1 MKKLICMVLFSM
13 LAAPTFAQDRYIA
26 DKLFT
31 YMHSGPSNQYRIL
44 GSIDAGEKVKLIE
57 VNKESGYSHIADE
70 RGRTGWVES
79 RFITREVSNT
89 LRLPALEKELEEVK
103 KLLANARQNADSEK
117 AGLAESLELRNQ
129 QIADLERNYAD
140 ISKQLTDSQSEIREL
155 RAKLDTQ
162 KEDLLLKYF
171 TYGGGVA
178 GIGLL
183 LGFWC
188 YHILFLAVNAIL
200 RVGHRPLLSHNKTV
214 THVTVLFFFSL
225 KAIPLPF
232 PIIQCGDLYLL
243 SAKDNHTALWFD
255 TL

>member
-57 VNKESGYSHIADE
+57 VNKESGYSHITDE

-103 KLLANARQNADSEK
+103 KLLANARQNADSEQ

-183 LGFWC
+183 LGLVLP
-188 YHILFLAVNAIL
+188 HI
-200 RVGHRPLLSHNKTV
+200 
-214 THVTVLFFFSL
+214 
-225 KAIPLPF
+225 IPRRKRHPA
-232 PIIQCGDLYLL
+232 GW
-243 SAKDNHTALWFD
+243 A
-255 TL
+255 

>member
-44 GSIDAGEKVKLIE
+44 GSIDAGEKVKLLD
-57 VNKESGYSHIADE
+57 VNKDSGYSQVADE

-79 RFITREVSNT
+79 RFITREVSNA
-89 LRLPALEKELEEVK
+89 LRLPALEKELAEVK
-103 KLLANARQNADSEK
+103 KQLANARQNADSEK

-129 QIADLERNYAD
+129 QIADLERTYGD
-140 ISKQLTDSQSEIREL
+140 ISKQLTDSQTEIREL

-183 LGFWC
+183 LGLVLP
-188 YHILFLAVNAIL
+188 HIVPRRKRHPAGWA
-200 RVGHRPLLSHNKTV
+200 
-214 THVTVLFFFSL
+214 
-225 KAIPLPF
+225 
-232 PIIQCGDLYLL
+232 
-243 SAKDNHTALWFD
+243 
-255 TL
+255 

>member
-57 VNKESGYSHIADE
+57 VNKESGYSRHIADE

-183 LGFWC
+183 LGLVLP
-188 YHILFLAVNAIL
+188 HI
-200 RVGHRPLLSHNKTV
+200 
-214 THVTVLFFFSL
+214 
-225 KAIPLPF
+225 IPRRKRHPA
-232 PIIQCGDLYLL
+232 GW
-243 SAKDNHTALWFD
+243 A
-255 TL
+255 

>member
-44 GSIDAGEKVKLIE
+44 GSIDAGEKVKQIE

-183 LGFWC
+183 LGLVLP
-188 YHILFLAVNAIL
+188 HI
-200 RVGHRPLLSHNKTV
+200 
-214 THVTVLFFFSL
+214 
-225 KAIPLPF
+225 IPRRKRHPA
-232 PIIQCGDLYLL
+232 GW
-243 SAKDNHTALWFD
+243 A
-255 TL
+255 

>member
-44 GSIDAGEKVKLIE
+44 GSIDAGEKVKLIK

-183 LGFWC
+183 LGLVLP
-188 YHILFLAVNAIL
+188 HI
-200 RVGHRPLLSHNKTV
+200 
-214 THVTVLFFFSL
+214 
-225 KAIPLPF
+225 IPRRKRHPA
-232 PIIQCGDLYLL
+232 GW
-243 SAKDNHTALWFD
+243 A
-255 TL
+255 

>member
-13 LAAPTFAQDRYIA
+13 LTAPTFAQDRYIA

-183 LGFWC
+183 LGLVLP
-188 YHILFLAVNAIL
+188 HI
-200 RVGHRPLLSHNKTV
+200 
-214 THVTVLFFFSL
+214 
-225 KAIPLPF
+225 IPRRKRHPA
-232 PIIQCGDLYLL
+232 GW
-243 SAKDNHTALWFD
+243 A
-255 TL
+255 

>member
-13 LAAPTFAQDRYIA
+13 LAAPTFPQDRYIA

-79 RFITREVSNT
+79 RFITGEVSNT

-183 LGFWC
+183 LGLVLP
-188 YHILFLAVNAIL
+188 HI
-200 RVGHRPLLSHNKTV
+200 
-214 THVTVLFFFSL
+214 
-225 KAIPLPF
+225 IPRRKRHPA
-232 PIIQCGDLYLL
+232 GW
-243 SAKDNHTALWFD
+243 A
-255 TL
+255 

>member
-183 LGFWC
+183 LGLVLP
-188 YHILFLAVNAIL
+188 HIIPRRKRTLPD
-200 RVGHRPLLSHNKTV
+200 GHKRNSSHSKT
-214 THVTVLFFFSL
+214 SR
-225 KAIPLPF
+225 K
-232 PIIQCGDLYLL
+232 
-243 SAKDNHTALWFD
+243 
-255 TL
+255 

>member
-79 RFITREVSNT
+79 RFITREVSNN

-183 LGFWC
+183 LGLVLP
-188 YHILFLAVNAIL
+188 HI
-200 RVGHRPLLSHNKTV
+200 
-214 THVTVLFFFSL
+214 
-225 KAIPLPF
+225 IPRRKRHPA
-232 PIIQCGDLYLL
+232 GW
-243 SAKDNHTALWFD
+243 A
-255 TL
+255 

>member
-70 RGRTGWVES
+70 SGRTGWVES

-183 LGFWC
+183 LGLVLP
-188 YHILFLAVNAIL
+188 HI
-200 RVGHRPLLSHNKTV
+200 
-214 THVTVLFFFSL
+214 
-225 KAIPLPF
+225 IPRRKRHPA
-232 PIIQCGDLYLL
+232 GW
-243 SAKDNHTALWFD
+243 A
-255 TL
+255 

>member
-44 GSIDAGEKVKLIE
+44 GSIDAGEKVKLLD
-57 VNKESGYSHIADE
+57 VNKESGYSQIADE

-79 RFITREVSNT
+79 RFVTREIST
-89 LRLPALEKELEEVK
+89 ALRLPALEKELAEVK
-103 KLLANARQNADSEK
+103 NQLANARQNADSEK
-117 AGLAESLELRNQ
+117 TGLAESLELRNQ
-129 QIADLERNYAD
+129 QIADLERSYGD
-140 ISKQLTDSQSEIREL
+140 ISKQLTESQTEIREL

-183 LGFWC
+183 LGLVLP
-188 YHILFLAVNAIL
+188 HI
-200 RVGHRPLLSHNKTV
+200 
-214 THVTVLFFFSL
+214 
-225 KAIPLPF
+225 IPRRKRHPA
-232 PIIQCGDLYLL
+232 GW
-243 SAKDNHTALWFD
+243 A
-255 TL
+255 

>member
-183 LGFWC
+183 LGLVLP
-188 YHILFLAVNAIL
+188 HI
-200 RVGHRPLLSHNKTV
+200 SHP
-214 THVTVLFFFSL
+214 
-225 KAIPLPF
+225 A
-232 PIIQCGDLYLL
+232 GW
-243 SAKDNHTALWFD
+243 A
-255 TL
+255 

>member
-162 KEDLLLKYF
+162 KEDLLPKYF

-183 LGFWC
+183 LGLVLP
-188 YHILFLAVNAIL
+188 HI
-200 RVGHRPLLSHNKTV
+200 
-214 THVTVLFFFSL
+214 
-225 KAIPLPF
+225 IPRRKRHPA
-232 PIIQCGDLYLL
+232 GW
-243 SAKDNHTALWFD
+243 A
-255 TL
+255 

>member
-162 KEDLLLKYF
+162 KEDLLLKNF

-183 LGFWC
+183 LGLVLP
-188 YHILFLAVNAIL
+188 HI
-200 RVGHRPLLSHNKTV
+200 
-214 THVTVLFFFSL
+214 
-225 KAIPLPF
+225 IPRRKRHPA
-232 PIIQCGDLYLL
+232 GW
-243 SAKDNHTALWFD
+243 A
-255 TL
+255 

>member
-79 RFITREVSNT
+79 RFITREVSNN

-162 KEDLLLKYF
+162 KENLLLKYF

-183 LGFWC
+183 LGLVLP
-188 YHILFLAVNAIL
+188 HI
-200 RVGHRPLLSHNKTV
+200 
-214 THVTVLFFFSL
+214 
-225 KAIPLPF
+225 IPRRKRHPA
-232 PIIQCGDLYLL
+232 GW
-243 SAKDNHTALWFD
+243 A
-255 TL
+255 

>member
-57 VNKESGYSHIADE
+57 VNKENGYSHIADE

-183 LGFWC
+183 LGLVLP
-188 YHILFLAVNAIL
+188 HI
-200 RVGHRPLLSHNKTV
+200 
-214 THVTVLFFFSL
+214 
-225 KAIPLPF
+225 IPRRKRHPA
-232 PIIQCGDLYLL
+232 GW
-243 SAKDNHTALWFD
+243 A
-255 TL
+255 

>member
-129 QIADLERNYAD
+129 QIADLERNNYAD

-183 LGFWC
+183 LGLVLP
-188 YHILFLAVNAIL
+188 HI
-200 RVGHRPLLSHNKTV
+200 
-214 THVTVLFFFSL
+214 
-225 KAIPLPF
+225 IPRRKRHPA
-232 PIIQCGDLYLL
+232 GW
-243 SAKDNHTALWFD
+243 A
-255 TL
+255 

>member
-1 MKKLICMVLFSM
+1 MKKLFCMVLLSM

-44 GSIDAGEKVKLIE
+44 GSIDAGEKVKLLD
-57 VNKESGYSHIADE
+57 VNKESGYSQIADE

-79 RFITREVSNT
+79 RFVTREIST
-89 LRLPALEKELEEVK
+89 ALRLPALEKELAEVK
-103 KLLANARQNADSEK
+103 NQLANARQNADSEK
-117 AGLAESLELRNQ
+117 TGLAESLELRNQ
-129 QIADLERNYAD
+129 QIADLERSYGD
-140 ISKQLTDSQSEIREL
+140 ISKQLTESQTEIREL

-183 LGFWC
+183 LGLVLP
-188 YHILFLAVNAIL
+188 HI
-200 RVGHRPLLSHNKTV
+200 
-214 THVTVLFFFSL
+214 
-225 KAIPLPF
+225 IPRRKRHPA
-232 PIIQCGDLYLL
+232 GW
-243 SAKDNHTALWFD
+243 A
-255 TL
+255 

>member
-1 MKKLICMVLFSM
+1 MSAAVQVGLKAVLS
-13 LAAPTFAQDRYIA
+13 L
-26 DKLFT
+26 
-31 YMHSGPSNQYRIL
+31 
-44 GSIDAGEKVKLIE
+44 V
-57 VNKESGYSHIADE
+57 
-70 RGRTGWVES
+70 
-79 RFITREVSNT
+79 TREVSNT

-183 LGFWC
+183 LGLVLP
-188 YHILFLAVNAIL
+188 HI
-200 RVGHRPLLSHNKTV
+200 
-214 THVTVLFFFSL
+214 
-225 KAIPLPF
+225 IPRRKRHPA
-232 PIIQCGDLYLL
+232 GW
-243 SAKDNHTALWFD
+243 A
-255 TL
+255 

>member
-89 LRLPALEKELEEVK
+89 LRLPALEKELDEVK

-183 LGFWC
+183 LGLVLP
-188 YHILFLAVNAIL
+188 HI
-200 RVGHRPLLSHNKTV
+200 
-214 THVTVLFFFSL
+214 
-225 KAIPLPF
+225 IPRRKRHPA
-232 PIIQCGDLYLL
+232 GW
-243 SAKDNHTALWFD
+243 A
-255 TL
+255 

>member
-183 LGFWC
+183 LDLVLP
-188 YHILFLAVNAIL
+188 HI
-200 RVGHRPLLSHNKTV
+200 
-214 THVTVLFFFSL
+214 
-225 KAIPLPF
+225 IPRRKRHPA
-232 PIIQCGDLYLL
+232 GW
-243 SAKDNHTALWFD
+243 A
-255 TL
+255 